1 VFNPLSTGTAL
12 DIRRER
18 RWVELKN
25 QEALA
30 DVQTYDSAS
39 ESRRSFE
46 SGRRRPPPVF
56 VGA

>member
-1 VFNPLSTGTAL
+1 MISLTVAFVPFSVVNSLHWVAF

-39 ESRRSFE
+39 ESRRS
-46 SGRRRPPPVF
+46 SG
-56 VGA
+56 